1 MTPALARPSA
11 ALLSA
16 ATLLA
21 MVPALASSSAEHGG
35 LLAGAWELLRF
46 FTITTNTLVGVV
58 FARIA
63 WRGRH
68 AVSPGLLGGT
78 MLAIVLVGV
87 VFNLLL
93 GGLTHAT
100 MWDWL
105 GDRIHHVA
113 MPVLVPLWWLAFAGK
128 GSLGRTDP
136 LRWALYPL
144 AYAGYIFLRVGLET
158 PGPGI
163 AYPYFFMD
171 ADRLG
176 YPAAIANMAG
186 IALGFVLTGY
196 GVVWLDRR
204 LAEAGQ
210 ARIA

>member
-1 MTPALARPSA
+1 MAQPAARITAAILAA
-11 ALLSA
+11 T
-16 ATLLA
+16 TLLA
-21 MVPALASSSAEHGG
+21 MIPPLLNSSAEHGG
-35 LLAGAWELLRF
+35 LLAGGWALLRF

-58 FARIA
+58 FAQIA
-63 WRGRH
+63 WRGPDRI
-68 AVSPGLLGGT
+68 SPGLLGGT

-100 MWDWL
+100 VWDWL
-105 GDRIHHVA
+105 GDRIHHVV
-113 MPVLVPLWWLAFAGK
+113 MPVLVPLWWLVFARK
-128 GSLGRTDP
+128 GALRSSDP

-158 PGPGI
+158 PGAGI

-176 YPAAIANMAG
+176 YLQAIANMGA

-204 LAEAGQ
+204 LARRG
-210 ARIA
+210 

>member
-1 MTPALARPSA
+1 MSTPAARLTA

-21 MVPALASSSAEHGG
+21 MIPPLINNSAEQGG
-35 LLAGAWELLRF
+35 LLAGAWALLRY
-46 FTITTNTLVGVV
+46 FTIITNTLVGLV
-58 FARIA
+58 FAAIA
-63 WRGRH
+63 WRGSEG
-68 AVSPGLLGGT
+68 VSPRWLGAA
-78 MLAIVLVGV
+78 MLGIVLVGV

-105 GDRIHHVA
+105 GDRIHHVV
-113 MPVLVPLWWLAFAGK
+113 MPVLVPLWWLAFAPK
-128 GSLGRTDP
+128 GRFTWSDP
-136 LRWALYPL
+136 LRWALFPL
-144 AYAGYIFLRVGLET
+144 AYAAYIFLRVGLET
-158 PGPGI
+158 PGSGI

-176 YPAAIANMAG
+176 YVAAMLNMAA
-186 IALGFVLTGY
+186 IALGFVLTGL

-204 LAEAGQ
+204 LARG
-210 ARIA
+210 

>member
-1 MTPALARPSA
+1 MDSLTARSSA

-21 MVPALASSSAEHGG
+21 MIPPLINSSAEHGG
-35 LLAGAWELLRF
+35 LLAGVWALLRY
-46 FTITTNTLVGVV
+46 FTIITNTLVGLV
-58 FARIA
+58 FAVIA
-63 WRGRH
+63 WRGPA
-68 AVSPGLLGGT
+68 AVSGRIQGGV

-100 MWDWL
+100 WWDWL

-113 MPVLVPLWWLAFAGK
+113 MPLLVPLWWLAFAPKGK
-128 GSLGRTDP
+128 LTWKDP
-136 LRWALYPL
+136 LRWSLYPL
-144 AYAGYIFLRVGLET
+144 AYAAYIFLRVGLET
-158 PGPGI
+158 PGPEV

-171 ADRLG
+171 ANRLG
-176 YPAAIANMAG
+176 YAAAIANMAA
-186 IALGFVLTGY
+186 IALGFVLTGL

-204 LAEAGQ
+204 LARQ
-210 ARIA
+210 P

>member
-1 MTPALARPSA
+1 MNSPAARTSA
-11 ALLSA
+11 AVLSA

-21 MVPALASSSAEHGG
+21 MIPSLANHSAEHGG
-35 LLAGAWELLRF
+35 LLAGAWSLLRF
-46 FTITTNTLVGVV
+46 FTITTNTLVGLV
-58 FARIA
+58 FAAIA
-63 WRGRH
+63 WRGSQ
-68 AVSPGLLGGT
+68 AVSPRLLGAA

-113 MPVLVPLWWLAFAGK
+113 MPVLVPLWWLGFAPK
-128 GSLGRTDP
+128 GRLTWNDP

-144 AYAGYIFLRVGLET
+144 GYAAYIFLRVGLET
-158 PGPGI
+158 PGSGI

-176 YPAAIANMAG
+176 YAGAIVNMTAIAV
-186 IALGFVLTGY
+186 GFVFTGL
-196 GVVWLDRR
+196 GVVWLDHR
-204 LAEAGQ
+204 LA
-210 ARIA
+210 RR

>member
-1 MTPALARPSA
+1 MIPPLANHSA
-11 ALLSA
+11 AQ
-16 ATLLA
+16 
-21 MVPALASSSAEHGG
+21 GG
-35 LLAGAWELLRF
+35 LLAGIWALLRF

-58 FARIA
+58 FALIA
-63 WRGRH
+63 WRGRD
-68 AVSPGLLGGT
+68 AVSPRWLGAS

-100 MWDWL
+100 VWDWL

-113 MPVLVPLWWLAFAGK
+113 MPVLVPLWWLAFASK
-128 GSLGRTDP
+128 GRLAWSDP

-144 AYAGYIFLRVGLET
+144 AYAAYIFLRVGLET
-158 PGPGI
+158 PGGGV

-176 YPAAIANMAG
+176 YAAALLNMSG
-186 IALGFVLTGY
+186 IAVGFVLTGL

-204 LAEAGQ
+204 LA
-210 ARIA
+210 RR